1 MKTDTP
7 PTYTP
12 PDAAPPSKSRP
23 APSPYGRYARWVIL
37 AGLAILALWL
47 VLKVVRVA
55 SATRS
60 LLNTQSEAAA
70 LLEGGLSAL
79 DPGGVTDL
87 TYQVRADAR
96 TLAQELG
103 PLAPLASSFGWVP
116 RYGPLLAAAPS
127 LLAMVD
133 SGTRA
138 AAFAVTA
145 LEPGLAIVA
154 ENGLGLSSIGALLP
168 IIEESEA
175 ELVAA
180 SIALD
185 QYVAAREEL
194 AASVPLEAL
203 PWRAQQLLAQV
214 DAVTPLVQGGLAL
227 MPSLPVILGADG
239 PRHYLIMA
247 QNEDELRPT
256 GGFLTGAGLLTIENG
271 QIINLA
277 FQDANQVDNWA
288 EKPYAAPPEPLETF
302 MLSELFLFR
311 DANYWADFPT
321 SAQVA
326 MDLYAYGQDVP
337 ALDGAIAIDQEFL
350 RLLVGATGPIPV
362 PNSEATIN
370 QDNLIQTLR
379 QARDIQE
386 GQEVRDWVNNRK
398 AFLAGFAE
406 AILGKLEG
414 GIGDI
419 DLVLLA
425 QAMNSALESGHLQM
439 YIPDEGAAAQLARA
453 GWDGRLPAAPP
464 GDFWQVV
471 DTNMSF
477 NKANVYIDR
486 RFDYA
491 IALGDSPTATLTVT
505 YVHSGPAFDEPC
517 YQGVSEEFEEGADY
531 LALADKCYWNYV
543 RFFVPAGSQL
553 LDSTR
558 HIVPGDTLFN
568 ATTHDST
575 AQPVEE
581 RADLATFANFLLV
594 PVAGTVESFIQYELP
609 PGVVTQQGGT
619 AMYELT
625 IGKQPGTRPE
635 PTTVVVDLPDGA
647 QLLSATP
654 EPLRIEGGRLSFEL
668 LLESPT
674 SVTIHYR

>member
-1 MKTDTP
+1 MKTETP
-7 PTYTP
+7 PTYPQGDTTP
-12 PDAAPPSKSRP
+12 PVETRP
-23 APSPYGRYARWVIL
+23 TPPYGRYARWLIL
-37 AGLAILALWL
+37 AGLAVLALWL

-55 SATRS
+55 SATQS

-70 LLEGGLSAL
+70 LLEGGLSQI
-79 DPGGVTDL
+79 DPTGITDL
-87 TYQVRADAR
+87 TYQVRADTR

-103 PLAPLASSFGWVP
+103 PLAPLAGSLGWVP
-116 RYGPLLAAAPS
+116 RVGPLLAAAPS
-127 LLAMVD
+127 LLTMAD
-133 SGTRA
+133 AGTQA

-145 LEPGLAIVA
+145 LEPGLAMVA
-154 ENGLGLSSIGALLP
+154 ENGLGLAAVGAVLP
-168 IIEESEA
+168 VIEESEA

-180 SIALD
+180 SIAMD
-185 QYVAAREEL
+185 QYVAAREQL
-194 AASVPLEAL
+194 AATVPLESL
-203 PWRAQQLLAQV
+203 PWRAQQLLTQV
-214 DAVTPLVQGGLAL
+214 DAITPLAQGGLAL
-227 MPSLPVILGADG
+227 LPSLPAILGADG
-239 PRHYLIMA
+239 PRTYLIMA

-256 GGFLTGAGLLTIENG
+256 GGFLTGAGLLSIENG

-288 EKPYAAPPEPLETF
+288 EKPYAAPPEPLERF

-311 DANYWADFPT
+311 DANFWADFPT
-321 SAQVA
+321 SAQIA
-326 MDLYAYGQDVP
+326 MDLYAYGQDIP
-337 ALDGAIAIDQEFL
+337 AVDGAIAIDQEFL

-362 PNSEATIN
+362 PGSEATIN

-379 QARDIQE
+379 QARDVQE

-398 AFLAGFAE
+398 AFLAGFAD
-406 AILGKLEG
+406 AILSKLEG
-414 GIGDI
+414 GAGDI
-419 DLVLLA
+419 DPVLLA
-425 QAMNSALESGHLQM
+425 QAMSKALESGHMQI
-439 YIPDEGAAAQLARA
+439 YIPDETAALQLARA

-486 RFDYA
+486 HFDYA
-491 IALGDSPTATLTVT
+491 IALGGSPTATLTVT
-505 YVHSGPAFDEPC
+505 YVHSGPALDEPC

-531 LALADKCYWNYV
+531 LALADKCYWNYI

-558 HIVPGDTLFN
+558 HIVPAETLFN
-568 ATTHDST
+568 ATTHDSQ

-581 RADLATFANFLLV
+581 RANLATFANFLLV

-619 AMYELT
+619 AVYELN

-635 PTTVVVDLPDGA
+635 PTTVVIDLPAGA
-647 QLLSATP
+647 QLLSAMP
-654 EPLRIEGGRLSFEL
+654 EPQRIEGGRLSFEL

-674 SVTIHYR
+674 SVTIRYR